1 MTYFTLNAVALAVAV
16 VLTIT
21 LTLLTP
27 TGRRAS
33 GWSILWSALIVLV
46 LTGIFDNVMIAI
58 GLVDYDPVHIS
69 GVKIGVAPIEDFSYT
84 LAAALVLPTL
94 WHALAARV
102 AKENGSR

>member
-1 MTYFTLNAVALAVAV
+1 MTYLMLNAIALVIAI
-16 VLTIT
+16 VLAIT

-27 TGRRAS
+27 KSERAS
-33 GWSILWSALIVLV
+33 GWSMFWAMLIVLM

-94 WHALAARV
+94 WHALTARSG
-102 AKENGSR
+102 KRRESS

>member
-1 MTYFTLNAVALAVAV
+1 MTYLTLNAVALAVAV
-16 VLTIT
+16 ALTIT

-27 TGRRAS
+27 KGQRAS
-33 GWSILWSALIVLV
+33 GRSMFWTTLIVLM

-84 LAAALVLPTL
+84 LAAALVLPAL
-94 WHALAARV
+94 WHALKARS

>member
-1 MTYFTLNAVALAVAV
+1 MTYLMLNAIAFVIAVLLA
-16 VLTIT
+16 IT

-27 TGRRAS
+27 KGQRAS
-33 GWSILWSALIVLV
+33 GRSMFWTTLIVLM

-84 LAAALVLPTL
+84 LAAALVLPAL
-94 WHALAARV
+94 WHALTARA
-102 AKENGSR
+102 AKENRSR